1 MPSSSAPKKNSK
13 SPQQSKKKVE
23 KSDKSVKKEQKEQ
36 KEQKVEPVVE
46 SVKVEP
52 VVETQV
58 EEKKDSI
65 VESLSSLLTKFE
77 VMEKESRNARNEVRK
92 VLKAYQKKA
101 SKGRKRKVDPNRT
114 PSGFAKPA
122 LISNDLCKFLG
133 KDNGSFMART
143 DVTKE
148 VNKYIKEH
156 NLQNPANKKEIK
168 PDPILCKLL
177 NIKKD
182 DNLTYFSLQKFLKD
196 HFPKVDTSVKA

>member
-23 KSDKSVKKEQKEQ
+23 KSEKSVKKEKKPEPVKEEPV
-36 KEQKVEPVVE
+36 KEEPVVE
-46 SVKVEP
+46 ST
-52 VVETQV
+52 VETQV
-58 EEKKDSI
+58 EDKKDSI
-65 VESLSSLLTKFE
+65 VESLTSLLTKFE

-156 NLQNPANKKEIK
+156 NLQNPANLKEIK
-168 PDPILCKLL
+168 PDPTLCKLL

-196 HFPKVDTSVKA
+196 HFPKEDTSVKA

>member
-23 KSDKSVKKEQKEQ
+23 KSEKSDKSVK
-36 KEQKVEPVVE
+36 KVEPVVE

>member
-1 MPSSSAPKKNSK
+1 MGL
-13 SPQQSKKKVE
+13 KKKVE
-23 KSDKSVKKEQKEQ
+23 KSEKSVKKEK
-36 KEQKVEPVVE
+36 KPEPVVE
-46 SVKVEP
+46 ST
-52 VVETQV
+52 VETQV
-58 EEKKDSI
+58 EDEKDSI
-65 VESLSSLLTKFE
+65 VESLTSLLTKFE

-168 PDPILCKLL
+168 PDSTLCK
-177 NIKKD
+177 
-182 DNLTYFSLQKFLKD
+182 
-196 HFPKVDTSVKA
+196 

>member
-23 KSDKSVKKEQKEQ
+23 KSEKSVKKEKKPEPVKEEPV
-36 KEQKVEPVVE
+36 KEEPVVE
-46 SVKVEP
+46 ST
-52 VVETQV
+52 VETQV
-58 EEKKDSI
+58 EDKKDSI
-65 VESLSSLLTKFE
+65 VESLTSLLTKFE

-122 LISNDLCKFLG
+122 LISNDLCKLLR

-168 PDPILCKLL
+168 PDPTLCKLL

-196 HFPKVDTSVKA
+196 HFPKEDTSVKA

>member
-23 KSDKSVKKEQKEQ
+23 KSEKSVKKEKKPELVKEEPV
-36 KEQKVEPVVE
+36 KEEPVVE
-46 SVKVEP
+46 ST
-52 VVETQV
+52 VETQV
-58 EEKKDSI
+58 EDKKDSI
-65 VESLSSLLTKFE
+65 VESLTSLLTKFE

-168 PDPILCKLL
+168 PDPTLCKLL

-196 HFPKVDTSVKA
+196 HFPKEDTSVKA